1 MIAELRRRAREKAV
15 FKQID
20 GKTALAVAA
29 AKAGALGARYVLLL
43 DEYVELYDVEKGEMR
58 WWNNEEE
65 FLAEW
70 GERLRDAE
78 VLYAVGDRHG
88 LAAFVLAIQSCF

>member
-58 WWNNEEE
+58 WWNSEEE

-78 VLYAVGDRHG
+78 VLCAVGDRHG
-88 LAAFVLAIQSCF
+88 LVAFVLAIQSCF